1 MAKKSFIKEIF
12 TKRIT
17 FMVIPHQE
25 SSNVFQVR
33 MPLLAA
39 FLCLVI
45 ILGAFSYAAY
55 IINQDIDYK
64 LAQESVKSLKEK
76 VSLYNDEFIKVKE
89 KADNLAK
96 KEKALREMLGYKS
109 KSALVEGGGA
119 GGPSG
124 KDQNVLENML
134 SSEIGKDDVKSTT
147 EDMLAELELR
157 EQSIKQVEK
166 YVSNLRSLD
175 AATPKGLPIHG
186 MLTSK
191 WGYREMVLDYMGNTG
206 KGNSKEFHAGLDI
219 ANSTG
224 TPIKAT
230 AFGKVIFSGTL
241 GGYGQL
247 VILQHGYD
255 YSTRYAHCSKL
266 LVKKGDEVKRGDAIA
281 LVGCTGNSTGPHVHY
296 EVRRYGKALDPEA
309 VDPRLFARR

>member
-39 FLCLVI
+39 LLCLAVI
-45 ILGAFSYAAY
+45 IGAFSYAAY

-109 KSALVEGGGA
+109 KSALVEGSGA
-119 GGPSG
+119 GGPSR

-206 KGNSKEFHAGLDI
+206 KSNSKEFHAGLDI

-266 LVKKGDEVKRGDAIA
+266 LVKKGDEVKRGDTIA
-281 LVGCTGNSTGPHVHY
+281 LVGRTGNSTGPHVHY
-296 EVRRYGKALDPEA
+296 EVRRYGKALDPEVA
-309 VDPRLFARR
+309 DPRIFARR